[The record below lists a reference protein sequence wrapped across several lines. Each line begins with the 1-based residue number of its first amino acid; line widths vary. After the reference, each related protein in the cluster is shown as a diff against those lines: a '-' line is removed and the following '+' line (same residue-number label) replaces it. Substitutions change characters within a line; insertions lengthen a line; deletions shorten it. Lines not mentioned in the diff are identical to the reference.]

1 MNKKNDYFSIAEL
14 YSSWAE
20 NLKVEDIP
28 KTVIEKLNII
38 VMDSIGLMVSA
49 KNEPYILSLV
59 DALNERG
66 DCNLIGHNQKV
77 SPFNAAII
85 NGTAVHGE
93 DFDDTFE
100 GTPVHVGAVMVPA
113 MLAVAEAKNLSGQE
127 LLKGLAIGSELICR
141 LALVAPT
148 AVHRQGFHPT
158 AIFGAFGSSAG
169 ISSSIGC
176 SQKQITSAL
185 GIVGSMAS
193 GIIEYLAEGTSTKRL
208 HPGWAAGC
216 GWQSANIAK
225 SGFIG
230 PRTVFEGT
238 HGVFNTFAKTNI
250 KPDFLH
256 ITNNL
261 GNKWECANLA
271 IKPYACGTMAQPFI
285 DCAIKLKN
293 KISNIDE
300 IDKIIAQ
307 VGEGTVHRLWE
318 PLKEKQNP
326 SSPYGA
332 KFSVPY
338 CIAVGLIDGEA
349 GLKQFTHER
358 LKDSNI
364 IKLASKVTYE
374 INPNDEY
381 PKNYTGDITIYKKD
395 GSIISAN
402 QSCLR
407 GGKNAPLRKEE
418 IDLKFEANLK
428 FGNVPLKEIK
438 ELKTF
443 IDNIFNVNS
452 IKLIEKI
459 KLN

>member
-1 MNKKNDYFSIAEL
+1 MNKKINYLSIAEV

-20 NLKVEDIP
+20 SLQVEDIP

-59 DALNERG
+59 DALSEMG
-66 DCNLIGHNQKV
+66 DCNLIGHNKKV

-113 MLAVAEAKNLSGQE
+113 MLAVAEAKNLSGLE

-158 AIFGAFGSSAG
+158 AIFGAFGSSIG

-176 SQKQITSAL
+176 SPEQMTSAL

-250 KPDFLH
+250 KPDFSH
-256 ITNNL
+256 IINDL
-261 GNKWECANLA
+261 GDRWECVNLA

-293 KISNIDE
+293 EISNIDE

-318 PLKEKQNP
+318 PLKEKQSP

-338 CIAVGLIDGEA
+338 CVAVGLIDGEA

-358 LKDSNI
+358 LKDLNVI
-364 IKLASKVTYE
+364 RLASKVTYE

-402 QSCLR
+402 QNCLR
-407 GGKNAPLRKEE
+407 GGKNAPLKREE
-418 IDLKFEANLK
+418 INLKFEANLK
-428 FGNVPLKEIK
+428 FGNVKLEEIT

-443 IDNIFNVNS
+443 IDNIFNVNNLK
-452 IKLIEKI
+452 IIEKI
-459 KLN
+459 NLN

>member
-1 MNKKNDYFSIAEL
+1 MNNKNDFLSIAQI
-14 YSSWAE
+14 YSSWAT

-28 KTVIEKLNII
+28 KTVIDKLNII

-49 KNEPYILSLV
+49 KNEDYIKSLV
-59 DALNERG
+59 DALNENG
-66 DCNLIGHNQKV
+66 NCSLVGHNKKI
-77 SPFNAAII
+77 SAFNAAII

-113 MLAVAEAKNLSGQE
+113 MLAATQAKNLSGE
-127 LLKGLAIGSELICR
+127 DFLKGLAIGSELICR

-158 AIFGAFGSSAG
+158 AIFGAFGSSVG
-169 ISSSIGC
+169 IASSLGC
-176 SQKQITSAL
+176 SKEQTTSAL
-185 GIVGSMAS
+185 GVVGSMAS

-250 KPDFLH
+250 KPDFSY
-256 ITNNL
+256 ITSEL
-261 GNKWECANLA
+261 GDKWECANLA

-285 DCAIKLKN
+285 DCAIKLKDSITDIN
-293 KISNIDE
+293 E
-300 IDKIIAQ
+300 IEKIIAQ

-318 PLKEKQNP
+318 PLQEKQNP

-338 CIAVGLIDGEA
+338 CIAVGLIDGQA
-349 GLKQFTHER
+349 GLKQFTDLR
-358 LKDSNI
+358 LKDLDI
-364 IKLASKVTYE
+364 INLSSKVIYE
-374 INPNDEY
+374 INPKDEY
-381 PKNYTGDITIYKKD
+381 PKNYTGDITIYKKN
-395 GSIISAN
+395 GEKISSSQN
-402 QSCLR
+402 CLR
-407 GGKNAPLRKEE
+407 GGRKAPLLKDE
-418 IDLKFEANLK
+418 IYNKFEANLK
-428 FGNVPLKEIK
+428 FSNIKSKEIN
-438 ELKTF
+438 ELKVF
-443 IDNIFNVNS
+443 IDNIFKAKNMN
-452 IKLIEKI
+452 LLGKI
-459 KLN
+459 NFN

>member
-1 MNKKNDYFSIAEL
+1 
-14 YSSWAE
+14 
-20 NLKVEDIP
+20 
-28 KTVIEKLNII
+28 
-38 VMDSIGLMVSA
+38 
-49 KNEPYILSLV
+49 
-59 DALNERG
+59 
-66 DCNLIGHNQKV
+66 V

-113 MLAVAEAKNLSGQE
+113 MLAVAEAKNLSGLE

-158 AIFGAFGSSAG
+158 AIFGAFGSSIG

-176 SQKQITSAL
+176 SPEQMTSAL

-250 KPDFLH
+250 KPDFSH
-256 ITNNL
+256 IINDL
-261 GNKWECANLA
+261 GDRWECVNLA

-293 KISNIDE
+293 EISNIDE

-318 PLKEKQNP
+318 PLKEKQSP

-338 CIAVGLIDGEA
+338 CVAVGLIDGEA

-358 LKDSNI
+358 LKDLNVI
-364 IKLASKVTYE
+364 RLASKVTYE

-402 QSCLR
+402 QNCLR
-407 GGKNAPLRKEE
+407 GGKNAPLKREE
-418 IDLKFEANLK
+418 INLKFEANLK
-428 FGNVPLKEIK
+428 FGNVKLEEIT

-443 IDNIFNVNS
+443 IDNIFNVNNLK
-452 IKLIEKI
+452 IIEKI
-459 KLN
+459 NLN

>member
-1 MNKKNDYFSIAEL
+1 MHNKNKNYTIAEA
-14 YSSWAE
+14 YSSWAYD
-20 NLKVEDIP
+20 LKIEDIP

-38 VMDSIGLMVSA
+38 VMDSIGLMISA
-49 KNEPYILSLV
+49 KNEDYIKSLL
-59 DALNERG
+59 DALNENG
-66 DCNLIGHNQKV
+66 NCNLIGHNRKV
-77 SPFNAAII
+77 NAFNAAII

-113 MLAVAEAKNLSGQE
+113 MLAVAEAKNLSGKE
-127 LLKGLAIGSELICR
+127 FLKGLAIGSELICR

-158 AIFGAFGSSAG
+158 AIFGAFGASIG
-169 ISSSIGC
+169 ISTSLGC
-176 SQKQITSAL
+176 KKEQITSAL

-216 GWQSANIAK
+216 GWQSANIGK

-250 KPDFLH
+250 KPDFSFV
-256 ITNNL
+256 INEL
-261 GNKWECANLA
+261 GNRWECENLA

-285 DCAIKLKN
+285 DCAIKLK
-293 KISNIDE
+293 KEISDIDQ
-300 IDKIIAQ
+300 IDRIVAQ

-318 PLKEKQNP
+318 PLSEKQSP

-338 CIAVGLIDGEA
+338 CIAVGLIDGQA
-349 GLKQFTHER
+349 GLKQFTNER
-358 LKDSNI
+358 LSDQKVKHLS
-364 IKLASKVTYE
+364 SKISYE

-381 PKNYTGDITIYKKD
+381 PKNYTGDIKVFTKD
-395 GSIISAN
+395 GRQYSASQN
-402 QSCLR
+402 CLR
-407 GGKNAPLRKEE
+407 GGRKAPLFKDEVE
-418 IDLKFEANLK
+418 HKFEDNLK
-428 FGNVPLKEIK
+428 FGNIQLNEINNLKH
-438 ELKTF
+438 F
-443 IDNIFNVNS
+443 INNIFDFDS
-452 IKLIEKI
+452 LKLIDKI
-459 KLN
+459 KFN

>member
-127 LLKGLAIGSELICR
+127 FLKGLAIGSELICR

-261 GNKWECANLA
+261 GSRWECANLA

-293 KISNIDE
+293 EISNIDE

-428 FGNVPLKEIK
+428 FGNVPLKKIK

>member
-261 GNKWECANLA
+261 GSRWECANLA